1 MNKIIEAAIDD
12 VIDKSDCPMD
22 FKSTFKRYVKNVFNN
37 KRMENDLKE
46 PFPFLKKRGMK
57 NHENVYSWDRI

>member
-37 KRMENDLKE
+37 KRMENDLKRALCFLEEKGDEE
-46 PFPFLKKRGMK
+46 P
-57 NHENVYSWDRI
+57 

>member
-37 KRMENDLKE
+37 KRMENDLKRALS
-46 PFPFLKKRGMK
+46 FLEEKGG
-57 NHENVYSWDRI
+57 